1 MEGTTPLDM
10 ESDEYQQVRHLLLA
24 CLVGKGEVG
33 RVDISKIE
41 NQQLSMR
48 YERKSKGLLKMSCL
62 TNVTLDKL
70 SAENKDVARVCREG
84 FDFRRDGGMEFATGV
99 LSSVKPSSPS
109 SLAPEEYTIIVSEVA
124 VGRSLIAE
132 DKNVATLALPPEY
145 NSFYVPPK
153 PLDRNGDGVFDYE
166 EFQLAA
172 SFDGR
177 EPVEYQHRY
186 YVKDAGQVLPK
197 YTVQFSFAHRAVPLP
212 PAPQHEYFDPVLYR
226 PLTLAEYRKTTG
238 RQLQTLDEAYAQAK
252 KDYEKPDALVKGR
265 RDWIE
270 QQLGEL
276 ERREQLINLN
286 FGHVQEEL
294 DETRDRCQTELRAL
308 SRSKYE
314 ALLAVEVELHRQ
326 KEQIAWMDVVMKK
339 TLQAT
344 EAKLKARGGS
354 AADAQVEFLRSW
366 KCHTVFRNS
375 MMRLKAAE
383 MNVLQRVVPDM
394 ALRGG
399 RELKVW
405 LDPHA
410 MSRGD
415 GAGGGDAAAGGAGKD
430 QQQSDLWRSLQS
442 ASSQGHYLVP
452 PRPQHDLLVPTLQSI
467 VDFES
472 ERIQHCLEVAKKDG
486 AIALPPSVTRSPLA
500 GDRYPAPLAGLLTA
514 LDPAGLQT
522 QQPGGEPRQR
532 FAGAISTFAG
542 KINEKMAP
550 QNLAGPWFSPTDA
563 AGIDSYGQP
572 FAGDAYDDDY
582 DYDDAA
588 AAEEALPP
596 PPTPTAAGADPQL
609 PKRSGVATPF
619 NPKAGAPEAAGS
631 PSDPSLRLS
640 IPVLEKIA
648 QRFPACAMARQV
660 QSKKS
665 KLANNRAAQAQFS
678 AGAESLGAS
687 EILHEYGPDEAVENI
702 YYALPSSSK
711 PPVLSLLFSSAEHDG
726 GLSTLIDRC
735 VLVRPVHNHPLFL
748 ILPAPPRTSSIIH
761 RLPFDLPL
769 FVSLCRAPSPPWC
782 SSSRAP
788 TPLEPTSATPSST
801 RAAGAAA
808 RPASSSAPRSGSR
821 CPTKPACCQNP

>member
-1 MEGTTPLDM
+1 MEGSTLLDL

-33 RVDISKIE
+33 RVDIGKIE
-41 NQQLSMR
+41 NQQLTVR
-48 YERKSKGLLKMSCL
+48 YERKSKGLLKVSCL

-84 FDFRRDGGMEFATGV
+84 FDFRRDGGMEFVTGV

-177 EPVEYQHRY
+177 NPVEYQHRY
-186 YVKDAGQVLPK
+186 YIKDAGQVLPK
-197 YTVQFSFAHRAVPLP
+197 YTLHFSFAHRAVPLP

-252 KDYEKPDALVKGR
+252 RDYEKPDPLVKGR

-286 FGHVQEEL
+286 FGDVQEEL

-308 SRSKYE
+308 SRAKYE

-344 EAKLKARGGS
+344 EAKLKAREGS

-366 KCHTVFRNS
+366 KCHTVFRNA
-375 MMRLKAAE
+375 MIRLKAAE

-399 RELKVW
+399 RELRVW

-410 MSRGD
+410 TATSSG
-415 GAGGGDAAAGGAGKD
+415 GAGGDASGEGKE
-430 QQQSDLWRSLQS
+430 QQSDLWRSLQS
-442 ASSQGHYLVP
+442 ASAQGHYLVP
-452 PRPQHDLLVPTLQSI
+452 PKPQHDLLVPTLQSI

-472 ERIQHCLEVAKKDG
+472 ERIQHCLESAKKDG
-486 AIALPPSVTRSPLA
+486 AIALPPSVTRSLLA

-514 LDPAGLQT
+514 QDPPAMQT
-522 QQPGGEPRQR
+522 QLGGDPRQR
-532 FAGAISTFAG
+532 FAGAIQTFAG

-550 QNLAGPWFSPTDA
+550 QNLSAPWHSPADA
-563 AGIDSYGQP
+563 AAIDSYGQP
-572 FAGDAYDDDY
+572 FAEDAYDDD
-582 DYDDAA
+582 DDDGGGA
-588 AAEEALPP
+588 AAEETLPP
-596 PPTPTAAGADPQL
+596 PPTDPLL
-609 PKRSGVATPF
+609 PKRSAVATPF
-619 NPKAGAPEAAGS
+619 KAKAGAPNAPAS
-631 PSDPSLRLS
+631 PDLSLLLS

-648 QRFPACAMARQV
+648 QRFPAFSMARQV
-660 QSKKS
+660 QTKKA
-665 KLANNRAAQAQFS
+665 KLANNKAAQAQFS
-678 AGAESLGAS
+678 AGAQTLAAS
-687 EILHEYGPDEAVENI
+687 EILQECGPDEAVENI
-702 YYALPSSSK
+702 YYSLPSSSK
-711 PPVLSLLFSSAEHDG
+711 PPVLSRLFSSAEHAG
-726 GLSTLIDRC
+726 GLSTLIDKC
-735 VLVRPVHNHPLFL
+735 VLVRSLLSLYFSPRLSTLPTLPTNHGL
-748 ILPAPPRTSSIIH
+748 
-761 RLPFDLPL
+761 LPL
-769 FVSLCRAPSPPWC
+769 PPCPYSAPSPPSC

-788 TPLEPTSATPSST
+788 MSSEHTSVTPSSI
-801 RAAGAAA
+801 RVAGAAA
-808 RPASSSAPRSGSR
+808 RPAFSSAPPSGSR
-821 CPTKPACCQNP
+821 SRIKPACCRNP